1 MLSSNTTEERFKS
14 TRSIEGRDLYF
25 TEIISD
31 IGELVTS
38 STATEYAA
46 LITKFLNFVVSLL
59 VLHATNAGKF
69 RLNMNFWFSFIEEET
84 NKLLRRSNMFP
95 FFI

>member
-1 MLSSNTTEERFKS
+1 MLLSNTTEERFKS
-14 TRSIEGRDLYF
+14 TKSIEERDLYL
-25 TEIISD
+25 TKIISD

-38 STATEYAA
+38 STATESAG
-46 LITKFLNFVVSLL
+46 IIVTNLL

-69 RLNMNFWFSFIEEET
+69 RRNMYFWLSFVEEET
-84 NKLLRRSNMFP
+84 DKLLRRSNMFP